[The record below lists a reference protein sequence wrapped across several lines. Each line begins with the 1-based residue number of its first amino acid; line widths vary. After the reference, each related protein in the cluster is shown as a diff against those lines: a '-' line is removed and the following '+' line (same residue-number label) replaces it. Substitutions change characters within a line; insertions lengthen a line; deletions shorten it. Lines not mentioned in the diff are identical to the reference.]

1 MWGAIAGAALSA
13 VSSLVGASQAKKQ
26 AKKAEAQLEQQKKQ
40 NEDWYNRRYN
50 EDYTQTAEAQRAL
63 TLAREEAQRQLAAA
77 RGRQAVMGGTEESVA
92 ATQEAVN
99 RGLADTMS
107 GIAAQGTAR
116 KDAIENTYLGKRDNI
131 AQQYMNLYNGRANA
145 VSQAASNASQG
156 FTNFAAADLSAHLN
170 TGKGIFGDQFR
181 RLRGYQSQMEIPRP

>member
-13 VSSLVGASQAKKQ
+13 ATQIGGAIAAKKQ
-26 AKKAEAQLEQQKKQ
+26 AKKAKAVLEEQKKQ

-50 EDYTQTAEAQRAL
+50 EDYTQTAEAQHAM

-77 RGRQAVMGGTEESVA
+77 RGRQAVMGGTDESVA

-99 RGLADTMS
+99 KGLADTLS

-116 KDAIENTYLGKRDNI
+116 KDAIENTYLAKRDNI
-131 AQQYMNLYNGRANA
+131 AQQYLNMYNQRANA
-145 VSQAASNASQG
+145 VSQAAGNAAQG
-156 FTNFAAADLSAHLN
+156 FTDFAMADLSSHLK
-170 TGKGIFGDQFR
+170 TGKGIFGDRFKKQQ
-181 RLRGYQSQMEIPRP
+181 LEE

>member
-1 MWGAIAGAALSA
+1 MWGAIAGAALGA
-13 VSSLVGASQAKKQ
+13 VSSIAGSVAAKKQ
-26 AKKAEAQLEQQKKQ
+26 AKKAEAQLEAQKKQ

-50 EDYTQTAEAQRAL
+50 EDYTQTAEAQRAI

-107 GIAAQGTAR
+107 QIAAQGTAR
-116 KDAIENTYLGKRDNI
+116 KDAIESAYLGKKDSI
-131 AQQYMNLYNGRANA
+131 AQQYMNLYNTRAQNISA
-145 VSQAASNASQG
+145 AASNASQG
-156 FTNFAAADLSAHLN
+156 FMNFAMADLSSHLN
-170 TGKGIFGDQFR
+170 TGKGLFGDKFKSGT
-181 RLRGYQSQMEIPRP
+181 LVKK

>member
-1 MWGAIAGAALSA
+1 MWGAIAGAALGA
-13 VSSLVGASQAKKQ
+13 VTSIAGSFAAKKQ
-26 AKKAEAQLEQQKKQ
+26 ARKAEAQLAQQKKQ

-99 RGLADTMS
+99 KGLADTMS
-107 GIAAQGTAR
+107 QIAAQGTAR
-116 KDAIENTYLGKRDNI
+116 KDAVESTYLNKKDSI
-131 AQQYMNLYNGRANA
+131 AQQYMNLYNNRANA
-145 VSQAASNASQG
+145 VSQAAGTAAQG
-156 FTNFAAADLSAHLN
+156 FTDFAMADLSSHLK
-170 TGKGIFGDQFR
+170 TGKGIFGDRFKW
-181 RLRGYQSQMEIPRP
+181 GN

>member
-1 MWGAIAGAALSA
+1 MWGAIAGAALGA
-13 VSSLVGASQAKKQ
+13 VSSIVGASQAKKQ

-40 NEDWYNRRYN
+40 NQDWYNRRYN

-92 ATQEAVN
+92 STQEAVN

-107 GIAAQGTAR
+107 QIAAQGTAR
-116 KDAIENTYLGKRDNI
+116 KDKIEDSYLSADRSI
-131 AQQYMNLYNGRANA
+131 ANQYMQMYNNRANA

-156 FTNFAAADLSAHLN
+156 FTNFAMADLSAHLN

-181 RLRGYQSQMEIPRP
+181 RGYYSNLDIPRN

>member
-13 VSSLVGASQAKKQ
+13 ATQIGGAIAAKKQ

-99 RGLADTMS
+99 KGVADTMS
-107 GIAAQGTAR
+107 SIAARGTAR
-116 KDAIENTYLGKRDNI
+116 KDAIENTYLGKRDSI
-131 AQQYMNLYNGRANA
+131 AQQYMNLYNQRANA
-145 VSQAASNASQG
+145 VSQAAGNAAQG
-156 FTNFAAADLSAHLN
+156 FMDFAGADLASHLMN
-170 TGKGIFGDQFR
+170 NKGIFGDQFKKK
-181 RLRGYQSQMEIPRP
+181 Q